1 MTQRDWLL
9 IGGGVIAG
17 VAIAVGFPKARRQL
31 GPIIAETGER
41 AGSILSGLAEMVA
54 NQMEK
59 VEDFNAER
67 KASSSES
74 A

>member
-9 IGGGVIAG
+9 VGGGVIAG
-17 VAIAVGFPKARRQL
+17 IALAVGIPAARRQL

-41 AGSILSGLAEMVA
+41 AGGLLSGLAEMVA

-59 VEDFNAER
+59 VEDMAAAQ
-67 KASSSES
+67 KSQPSES
-74 A
+74 T